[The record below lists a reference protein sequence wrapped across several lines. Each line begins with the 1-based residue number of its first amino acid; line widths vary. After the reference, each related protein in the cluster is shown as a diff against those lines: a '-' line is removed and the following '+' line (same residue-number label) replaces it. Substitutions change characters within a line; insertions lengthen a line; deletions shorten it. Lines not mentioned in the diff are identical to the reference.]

1 MEPDPENVSKL
12 VGEIE
17 RLVKHMKRFPSARGR
32 YYLKSACEAAIATVN
47 ALERIAVLL
56 PRVNLDLIEAYQWNQ
71 TRRLKELATN
81 PVDHLLIFWERWNA
95 QLGDASDE
103 IRRISSGDLGLDD
116 TDSSMEDDEEED
128 EDEEWMREMARKMT
142 EAEVAMAKECYSL
155 VKLVRGLTRKVR
167 SKCINNLGSDTVHE
181 IQLVDELFRV
191 GETIVSETDNLATAV
206 FPVQDNL
213 VIREMAIRLA
223 REAQNLADLARMH
236 SADSS
241 LQSWFENCYRQLD
254 RQVGPVIERSPF
266 R

>member
-1 MEPDPENVSKL
+1 MEPDPENVNKL

-17 RLVKHMKRFPSARGR
+17 RLVKHMKRFPSARGKF
-32 YYLKSACEAAIATVN
+32 YLKSACEAAIATVN
-47 ALERIAVLL
+47 ALERIAALL
-56 PRVNLDLIEAYQWNQ
+56 PRINLNLIEAYQWNQ
-71 TRRLKELATN
+71 TRRLKELAAN
-81 PVDHLLIFWERWNA
+81 PVEHLLVFWERWNA

-103 IRRISSGDLGLDD
+103 IRRISSGELNMEDS
-116 TDSSMEDDEEED
+116 TDSSMGEDDED
-128 EDEEWMREMARKMT
+128 DEWMKEMVRKMT
-142 EAEVAMAKECYSL
+142 DSEVAMAKECYSL

-181 IQLVDELFRV
+181 IQLIDDLFNV
-191 GETIVSETDNLATAV
+191 GETIVKETDNLATAV

-213 VIREMAIRLA
+213 VIREMAIGLA

-236 SADSS
+236 SADAA

-254 RQVGPVIERSPF
+254 RLVVPVIERCPF

>member
-1 MEPDPENVSKL
+1 MEPDPENVGKL
-12 VGEIE
+12 VGEVE
-17 RLVKHMKRFPSARGR
+17 RLVKHMKKFPSARGR
-32 YYLKSACEAAIATVN
+32 AYLKSACEAAIATVN
-47 ALERIAVLL
+47 ALERIATLL
-56 PRVNLDLIEAYQWNQ
+56 PRMNLTLIEAYQWNQ
-71 TRRLKELATN
+71 TRRLKELAAS
-81 PVDHLLIFWERWNA
+81 PVEHLLVFWERWNA

-103 IRRISSGDLGLDD
+103 IRRISSGELNVDE
-116 TDSSMEDDEEED
+116 TEPSMDEDEDDD
-128 EDEEWMREMARKMT
+128 DEEWMKDMVRKMT

-167 SKCINNLGSDTVHE
+167 SKCINNLGCDTVHE
-181 IQLVDELFRV
+181 IQLIDELFHV
-191 GETIVSETDNLATAV
+191 GETIVNETDNLATAV

-236 SADSS
+236 SADAA

-254 RQVGPVIERSPF
+254 RLVGPVIERSPF